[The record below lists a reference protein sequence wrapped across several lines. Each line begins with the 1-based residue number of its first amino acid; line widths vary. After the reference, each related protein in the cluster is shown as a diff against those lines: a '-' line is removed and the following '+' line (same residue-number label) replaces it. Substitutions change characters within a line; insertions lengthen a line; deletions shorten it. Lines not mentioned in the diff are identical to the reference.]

1 MKSDTR
7 LILRFVAPSMKLN
20 KGVRRGRVKALK
32 IDSAIGTR
40 VEIDQLQTMPEI
52 QLLFITLVVVVEA
65 DLTRL

>member
-1 MKSDTR
+1 
-7 LILRFVAPSMKLN
+7 MKLN

-52 QLLFITLVVVVEA
+52 RLLFITLVVVVEA